1 MNTWARVRW
10 TLLLT
15 GITAFSGCA
24 ALGGSSSQGD
34 PFARGASAGD
44 QLVLRAN
51 NTLSEEVSIR
61 VVDGGRTQDL
71 GSVPGRSTR
80 QFTVQWSGSS
90 RLAFQLEPFSGRRHT
105 LPTIAVE
112 PGDLLELVI
121 QSPVERSVIR
131 R

>member
-1 MNTWARVRW
+1 MKSWTRVRW
-10 TLLLT
+10 TPFLA
-15 GITAFSGCA
+15 GIVALGGCA
-24 ALGGSSSQGD
+24 ALGGGSPQDD
-34 PFARGASAGD
+34 PFARGGPSEA
-44 QLVLRAN
+44 QLMLRAN

-61 VVDGGRTQDL
+61 VIDAGRTVDL
-71 GSVPGRSTR
+71 GSVPARTTR
-80 QFTVQWSGSS
+80 QFTVEWSGSS

-105 LPTIAVE
+105 LPLVSVE